1 MNTQEPVD
9 SLAEPVRQTAADRRA
24 LPLGLDVAEAAADKY
39 GACRRPVP
47 MRVVDSII
55 GESKIVGAPCKSTV
69 ASVCPSCAKR
79 ARALRMQQCKEGY
92 HLDHEPV
99 QDTQEPTDHQVGLYT
114 ARADL
119 AKDYRGAKA
128 AGDAELMDGIRE
140 VVADL
145 DIELRASGVRG
156 RLPALD
162 PIDKPRRTRSTRRRQ
177 DTPNLPRKKVQK
189 HTIKAAYPGGHRP
202 GMMVTLTMD
211 SYGKINRTGDRN
223 KDGKVCSDGSPVDPG
238 AYDYT
243 RAARDIAF
251 AAACFDRWVQ
261 NLRRAVGYDVQY
273 FAVVEP
279 QKRGAPHFHVLI
291 RTDIPREL
299 IRRVTDATYHQVWW
313 PHFDEP
319 MYWDG
324 NMPVWDPATA
334 TFTDPRTR
342 RPLAAWDEVMDHMD
356 AVDDLEPAH
365 VVRFGP
371 QVDPRDIRG
380 VIPGEESSKAVN
392 YVTKYLTKSI
402 GEVLDTDIERTRAHY
417 DRLHEELQYVPCSPR
432 CAVWLRY
439 GIVPQG
445 ATDKTIPGRCKG
457 KAHRRD
463 TLGLPGRRVLV
474 SRKWTGKTLPDHK
487 ADRADFVRQMLTA
500 AGITKPQL
508 HHLMVVPVNPGD
520 QDVPPREH
528 LIFAA
533 IGDRIAWRNEYQRAL
548 VLATDPPGT
557 QQLSAIPQV
566 RNEQDQVPRETKHVD
581 LQDDSANP
589 DAA

>member
-1 MNTQEPVD
+1 MTTAATEP
-9 SLAEPVRQTAADRRA
+9 SIEPARQTAADRRA
-24 LPLGLDVAEAAADKY
+24 LPIGLDVAEAAADKY

-47 MRVVDSII
+47 MRTFDPST
-55 GESKIVGAPCKSTV
+55 GESRVVGSPCKSTV
-69 ASVCPSCAKR
+69 SSVCPSCAKR
-79 ARALRMQQCKEGY
+79 ARALRKQQCKEGY
-92 HLDHEPV
+92 HLDREPV
-99 QDTQEPTDHQVGLYT
+99 QEKKDPTEHQVALYT

-119 AKDYRGAKA
+119 AKDYRAAKA
-128 AGDAELMDGIRE
+128 AGDTELMDGIRE
-140 VVADL
+140 VVADI
-145 DIELRASGVRG
+145 DRELRESGVRG
-156 RLPALD
+156 RLVALD
-162 PIDKPRRTRSTRRRQ
+162 PIDKPRRKRSTKRRQ
-177 DTPNLPRKKVQK
+177 DTPDLPRKKVRK
-189 HTIKAAYPGGHRP
+189 HTIKAAYPGGYRP

-211 SYGKINRTGDRN
+211 SYGRINRTGDRD
-223 KDGKVCSDGSPVDPG
+223 KDGKVCSDGSPVDPDS
-238 AYDYT
+238 YDYT

-319 MYWDG
+319 VYWDG
-324 NMPVWDPATA
+324 NMPVWDPAA
-334 TFTDPRTR
+334 MTFVDPRSR
-342 RPLAAWDEVMDHMD
+342 RPLAGWDEVMDHLDTMD
-356 AVDDLEPAH
+356 ELDPAH

-371 QVDPRDIRG
+371 QVDPRDIKG
-380 VIPGEESSKAVN
+380 VIPGEESNKTIN

-402 GEVLDTDIERTRAHY
+402 SEVLETDIERTRAHY

-432 CAVWLRY
+432 CPVWLRY

-445 ATDKTIPGRCKG
+445 ASDKTAPGRCTG

-487 ADRADFVRQMLTA
+487 ADRSDFVRQMLA
-500 AGITKPQL
+500 QAGMSKPQID
-508 HHLMVVPVNPGD
+508 HLRVVPVRPGD
-520 QDVPPREH
+520 KDCPPREV
-528 LIFAA
+528 LIFQSIA
-533 IGDRIAWRNEYQRAL
+533 DRTTWQNDYYRAVGL
-548 VLATDPPGT
+548 LPSPPGT
-557 QQLSAIPQV
+557 QDLSAIP
-566 RNEQDQVPRETKHVD
+566 E
-581 LQDDSANP
+581 
-589 DAA
+589 AA